1 METTAPLPTTDRPA
15 HRPIQIVLVRANG
28 PLFYSVAAASLLEA
42 VAPVCARRLIY
53 LAQDDA
59 ELVRWVNDE
68 WLPRKAARARAL
80 QDYVE
85 RTWPEFDW
93 AFAHE
98 QHAAAAAADGGL
110 GPQRATVAHELL
122 ARCVAAAQSGVI
134 YRCLSRWADDPALR
148 DMAAAM
154 AYEESEWF
162 ARFRGAYDEAAR
174 VHNFGF
180 ASAWRTARACVR
192 TGRDLHLPLVFGAI
206 TAQCG
211 PRVPFPVLRY
221 SEFLRRMRPVIQ
233 RYANPG
239 SPERFLF
246 NAWNG
251 RPRVPKVYEKKHLH
265 PDWFKPLFKTAA

>member
-1 METTAPLPTTDRPA
+1 MESTAPIPTTGRPA
-15 HRPIQIVLVRANG
+15 HRPMHVVLVRANG
-28 PLFYSVAAASLLEA
+28 PLFYTVAAASLLEA
-42 VAPVCARRLIY
+42 IAPLCARRLIY
-53 LAQDDA
+53 LARGDA
-59 ELVRWVNDE
+59 ELVRWVDEE
-68 WLPRKAARARAL
+68 WLPRKAARARML

-93 AFAHE
+93 GFAHE

-122 ARCVAAAQSGVI
+122 VRCVAAAQSGVI

-148 DMAAAM
+148 DLAARIAH
-154 AYEESEWF
+154 EEADCFS
-162 ARFRGAYDEAAR
+162 RFRAAYDEAAR
-174 VHNFGF
+174 IQRFGI

-192 TGRDLHLPLVFGAI
+192 TGRDLHLPLVFRAI
-206 TAQCG
+206 EAQCG

-233 RYANPG
+233 RYASPG
-239 SPERFLF
+239 SPERLLF
-246 NAWNG
+246 RPWNG
-251 RPRVPKVYEKKHLH
+251 RPRVVKVDEKKQRH

>member
-42 VAPVCARRLIY
+42 IAPLCARRQIY
-53 LAQDDA
+53 LAGDDA
-59 ELVRWVNDE
+59 ELVRWVNDV
-68 WLPRKAARARAL
+68 WLPRKAARARVL

-134 YRCLSRWADDPALR
+134 YRCLARWADDPALR
-148 DMAAAM
+148 ALAADIAL
-154 AYEESEWF
+154 
-162 ARFRGAYDEAAR
+162 DEAAC
-174 VHNFGF
+174 FGHF
-180 ASAWRTARACVR
+180 RAAYDRTARAQRFGVASAWRTARACVR
-192 TGRDLHLPLVFGAI
+192 TARDTHLPLVFRWMN
-206 TAQCG
+206 AQCG
-211 PRVPFPVLRY
+211 PQVPFPILRY
-221 SEFLRRMRPVIQ
+221 SEYLRRMRPVIA
-233 RYANPG
+233 RYANPA
-239 SPERFLF
+239 SPERLLF
-246 NAWNG
+246 RPWLG
-251 RPRVPKVYEKKHLH
+251 RPRVPKVYEKQHGH
-265 PDWFKPLFKTAA
+265 PDWFKPLFKSAA